1 MEGHPDKLWD
11 LIAASI
17 LDACLKEDENSRVAC
32 EVLATKGNIIVAGE
46 ITSRYESQVFEI
58 VKKVLESVGYNADG
72 IHMDALIH
80 KQSPPDTENGKG
92 NTFKAAKAAV
102 EAAAKTVQSMMA
114 ALGAAGAVIVLL
126 LVIMVGIIGG
136 AAWIMQREEIF
147 QYVKNQ
153 YGTEPEYLWKDNS
166 DAAVLR
172 YHPSNKWYTILM
184 KVPGEKQVL
193 DFLDMS
199 YDLIDGSK

>member
-1 MEGHPDKLWD
+1 M
-11 LIAASI
+11 
-17 LDACLKEDENSRVAC
+17 AC

-102 EAAAKTVQSMMA
+102 EAVAKTVQSMMA

-136 AAWIMQREEIF
+136 AA
-147 QYVKNQ
+147 
-153 YGTEPEYLWKDNS
+153 
-166 DAAVLR
+166 
-172 YHPSNKWYTILM
+172 
-184 KVPGEKQVL
+184 
-193 DFLDMS
+193 
-199 YDLIDGSK
+199 